1 MKLRNTI
8 LKLLILLVPF
18 YFIRFNVGPIP
29 TTLLEIAIYG
39 AAVLF
44 LFYKLFDLKD
54 KKTLILAGGVF
65 VLAGL
70 VSAIVSPDK
79 VSGLGLWK
87 AYFFDG
93 YLVFLMFLSALKNK
107 EDFTDFVIY
116 CGALTSALAL
126 LLFISGAK
134 TIDGRL
140 YDLDRLS
147 ANYLAMFLAPIL
159 VLSLYQTIKKKT
171 IFHILASAL
180 IVVAIY
186 LTDSRGA
193 LVALTGALILSI
205 YYFIRPT
212 QNYRSSLSRF
222 GSGARSY
229 PAFTSRLAVLAR
241 RIKGFD
247 VNRDLVNK
255 SRKTLAK
262 VLLIILLAGF
272 FIGGYLIFKPD
283 WSDHS
288 RKATSSNVRYYIWQ
302 TSFEIIGQKPILGVG
317 LSNYQNYFSTL
328 TRDRVNYPEYISPV
342 ALTAHSLFIQLLAT
356 SGAVGLLAFLYLLFS
371 SRFYFS
377 KNLPI
382 VLALFSILF
391 YALVD
396 TPFFR
401 NDLAAIFWILLALS
415 VNPVR
420 NGDCFT
426 INTGESKSPPSGTAP
441 DHRKKSESLSNGV
454 NYKQKNA

>member
-1 MKLRNTI
+1 MKFRNTI
-8 LKLLILLVPF
+8 LKILIILVPF
-18 YFIRFNVGPIP
+18 YFVRFNIGPVP
-29 TTLLEIAIYG
+29 TTLLEIAIYV

-44 LFYKLFDLKD
+44 LFYKFFDLKD

-70 VSAIVSPDK
+70 LSAIVSPDK
-79 VSGLGLWK
+79 ISGLGLWK
-87 AYFFDG
+87 AYFLDG
-93 YLVFLMFLSALKNK
+93 YLVFLMFLSAYKNK
-107 EDFTDFVIY
+107 EDFLVFIVFSGVLTA
-116 CGALTSALAL
+116 ALSLIVFATG
-126 LLFISGAK
+126 IR
-134 TIDGRL
+134 TVDGRL
-140 YDLDRLS
+140 YDLDQLS
-147 ANYLAMFLAPIL
+147 PNYLAMFLTPIFVISL
-159 VLSLYQTIKKKT
+159 YRVVKKHSIFYILAGLLILLSL
-171 IFHILASAL
+171 
-180 IVVAIY
+180 Y

-193 LVALTGALILSI
+193 IVALAGAAILSV
-205 YYFIRPT
+205 YYF
-212 QNYRSSLSRF
+212 L
-222 GSGARSY
+222 
-229 PAFTSRLAVLAR
+229 
-241 RIKGFD
+241 K
-247 VNRDLVNK
+247 K

-262 VLLIILLAGF
+262 VFLVVLLAGF

-302 TSFEIIGQKPILGVG
+302 TSFEIIKEKPVLGVG
-317 LSNYQNYFSTL
+317 LSNYQNYFYNL
-328 TRDRVNYPEYISPV
+328 TKDRVNYPEYISPM

-356 SGAVGLLAFLYLLFS
+356 SGIIGFLALLYLLFT

-377 KNLPI
+377 KNIPV

-420 NGDCFT
+420 DNGRFAV
-426 INTGESKSPPSGTAP
+426 NTGGIKPPVSGATP
-441 DHRKKSESLSNGV
+441 NRQKLGSFSNGV
-454 NYKQKNA
+454 NFKEKNA

>member
-107 EDFTDFVIY
+107 KDFTDFVIY

-193 LVALTGALILSI
+193 LVALAGALILFL
-205 YYFIRPT
+205 YYF
-212 QNYRSSLSRF
+212 
-222 GSGARSY
+222 
-229 PAFTSRLAVLAR
+229 LA
-241 RIKGFD
+241 
-247 VNRDLVNK
+247 K
-255 SRKTLAK
+255 SRKTLAR
-262 VLLIILLAGF
+262 VLLVILLAGF